1 VITLA
6 IHVLAAGIA
15 GAIVGL
21 GLQRIGAAAFSRFGV
36 SDTRDLAAV
45 AGIRIAAIFGIA
57 VALIFSS
64 SHAYYSEAKK
74 DVLDEVRLIGTLY
87 ILAKNLPASGDSLE
101 LRAKLVGY
109 AQASAKDLQ
118 QPQTA
123 DESADATNQL
133 LLNICMSLAS
143 GPGETASTN
152 WLRAQAQTS
161 CDRLIELRG
170 KTRVRMSVSNTEAAF
185 WIFFGLSFVFLA
197 MLFGV
202 FEKRSL
208 NYVFATLFYFVA
220 GAIAL
225 LIFWMSNPYFG
236 PSRISSTPYLQ
247 LIAKIEGSGGA
258 VPAK

>member
-1 VITLA
+1 MITLA

-21 GLQRIGAAAFSRFGV
+21 GLQRVGGAAFSRFGV

-64 SHAYYSEAKK
+64 SHAYYSEARK

-87 ILAKNLPASGDSLE
+87 ILAKNLPLDGDSPE
-101 LRAKLVGY
+101 LRERLISY
-109 AQASAKDLQ
+109 AQASARELER
-118 QPQTA
+118 PEA
-123 DESADATNQL
+123 ASESAIATNQL
-133 LLNICMSLAS
+133 LLDICMSLAA
-143 GPGETASTN
+143 GPGETASAN

-170 KTRVRMSVSNTEAAF
+170 KTRVRMTVSNTEQPF
-185 WIFFGLSFVFLA
+185 WIFFGLAFVFLA

-208 NYVFATLFYFVA
+208 NYVFATLFYFVG
-220 GAIAL
+220 GATAL
-225 LIFWMSNPYFG
+225 LIFWMSQPYYG
-236 PSRISSTPYLQ
+236 PSRISSTPFLQ
-247 LIAKIEGSGGA
+247 LIAKIESPNRA
-258 VPAK
+258 PAIR